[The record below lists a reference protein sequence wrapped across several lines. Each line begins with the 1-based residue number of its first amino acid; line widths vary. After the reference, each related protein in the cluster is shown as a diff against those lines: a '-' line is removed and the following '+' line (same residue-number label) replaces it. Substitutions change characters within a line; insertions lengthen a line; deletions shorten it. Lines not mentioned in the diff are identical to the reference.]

1 MEQTWACRIA
11 TGRTVDNGGGVM
23 KVTTER
29 YDHALLICVTG
40 RVDSANIGEFET
52 AIRSALED
60 GHRTLV
66 MDLAN
71 MTYIS
76 SVGLR
81 ALLVA
86 AQKLFAKDAQFA
98 LCSLPGI
105 VQGKLE
111 VVGFDKLIAIYPTR
125 TEALTSVAA

>member
-1 MEQTWACRIA
+1 MA
-11 TGRTVDNGGGVM
+11 DNGGDIM
-23 KVTTER
+23 EVTTER
-29 YDHALLICVTG
+29 HDRALLICVTG

-52 AIRSALED
+52 AIRAALED
-60 GHRTLV
+60 GHRALV
-66 MDLAN
+66 MDLAD

-86 AQKLFAKDAQFA
+86 AQKLFVKEAQFA

-105 VQGKLE
+105 VRGKLE

-125 TEALTSVAA
+125 TEALESVAA